1 MATMQDK
8 GRTNRAQQPQGGI
21 NRVSVVGDSPVP
33 FDGRIVVGSK
43 VGSKGAVS
51 ERSLTRQ
58 ESAASSPA
66 ASVDGLI
73 HTIEGEVIPRLLLAH
88 QGILRDSTDEGSRSG
103 DLTWSG
109 TPLDDADDDDAVT
122 VDPLRVTKAD
132 VCAFA
137 ELLITFDATV
147 AKRFIDAQVSS
158 GHAVPDLLLDLC
170 APAARELGAMWLRD
184 ECSFCDVTIGLSG
197 LEQVILHCAGPAG
210 SVRQSSSVDRSA
222 LLAPM
227 PGNQHVFGLL
237 IVKELFRRSGWTVRS
252 PAANERNAVLD
263 AVRSTRY
270 SVLGL
275 SVGSANDL
283 QACRSLVKAC
293 RNESLNPK
301 MLVIV
306 GGYGIQE
313 ANMSTRMLDAD
324 LIARDGR
331 EGLDQIE
338 RIVARMAPQRPYN

>member
-1 MATMQDK
+1 MATMQNK
-8 GRTNRAQQPQGGI
+8 GRADRVQQPQGSI
-21 NRVSVVGDSPVP
+21 NGVPVADNAP
-33 FDGRIVVGSK
+33 LSLNGRIVLDRSTVDR
-43 VGSKGAVS
+43 GA
-51 ERSLTRQ
+51 LGL
-58 ESAASSPA
+58 ESSRAPKPS

-88 QGILRDSTDEGSRSG
+88 QSILRDSVDEGSRTG
-103 DLTWSG
+103 DVTWSG
-109 TPLDDADDDDAVT
+109 TPLDQAADDDAVP

-132 VCAFA
+132 VSAFA
-137 ELLITFDATV
+137 ELLITFDANV

-170 APAARELGAMWLRD
+170 APAARELGSMWLRD

-210 SVRQSSSVDRSA
+210 SVRPSSSVDRSA

-252 PAANERNAVLD
+252 PATSEWNAVLD

-283 QACRSLVKAC
+283 QACQSLVKAC

-338 RIVARMAPQRPYN
+338 RIVARMAPQRHYN